1 MLLSAPIR
9 QQNKKKKAFT
19 LIEMLVVFL
28 ISTIVL
34 GLIFDLHHT
43 GLMRFLGVS
52 NRIEGEQAVRIL
64 LTRIR
69 HELRSAIG
77 LIRIDQNGQQFTI
90 PLRDNEKTMDNGSG
104 QEVPL
109 IYQMQYQF
117 DSDSNSVQIRRL
129 DAAGSI
135 VWERPFLGGDMKL
148 HSLFCMDTSEN
159 NRILFQYYRVIL
171 ELEYYD
177 IKLAKKANTGG
188 NRKIIH
194 TTCTVYPRF
203 INQELRIEVPQE
215 GGAL

>member
-1 MLLSAPIR
+1 
-9 QQNKKKKAFT
+9 
-19 LIEMLVVFL
+19 MLVVFL

-43 GLMRFLGVS
+43 GLMRYMGVS
-52 NRIEGEQAVRIL
+52 NRVQGEQAVRIL
-64 LTRIR
+64 LTRVR

-77 LIRIDQNGQQFTI
+77 LVRIDQNGRHSTM
-90 PLRDNEKTMDNGSG
+90 LLLDSSKTMDNGAG

-109 IYQMQYQF
+109 VYQMQYEF
-117 DSDSNSVQIRRL
+117 NPDTNSVMMRRL
-129 DAAGSI
+129 DAAGSL
-135 VWERPFLGGDMKL
+135 VTERPFLGGDMKV

-177 IKLAKKANTGG
+177 IKLGRKKKDSGG
-188 NRKIIH
+188 DRKIIH

>member
-1 MLLSAPIR
+1 
-9 QQNKKKKAFT
+9 
-19 LIEMLVVFL
+19 MLVVFL

-52 NRIEGEQAVRIL
+52 NRLQGEQAIRIL
-64 LTRIR
+64 LTRVR
-69 HELRSAIG
+69 HELRSTIG
-77 LIRIDQNGQQFTI
+77 LVRIDEHGRRFTI
-90 PLRDNEKTMDNGSG
+90 VLRDNSQTMDNGSG
-104 QEVPL
+104 QEVAL
-109 IYQMQYQF
+109 VYQMQYEF
-117 DSDSNSVQIRRL
+117 DPDTNSIMMRRL
-129 DAAGSI
+129 DAAGSLI
-135 VWERPFLGGDMKL
+135 RERPFLGGDVKI

-177 IKLAKKANTGG
+177 IKLGKKKNSGSD
-188 NRKIIH
+188 RKIIH

>member
-1 MLLSAPIR
+1 
-9 QQNKKKKAFT
+9 
-19 LIEMLVVFL
+19 MLVVFL

-34 GLIFDLHHT
+34 GLIFDLHRT
-43 GLMRFLGVS
+43 GMMRFLGVS
-52 NRIEGEQAVRIL
+52 NRVQGEQAVRIL
-64 LTRIR
+64 LTRVR

-77 LIRIDQNGQQFTI
+77 LVRIDQNGRQFTI
-90 PLRDNEKTMDNGSG
+90 PLRDSSKTMDNGAG

-109 IYQMQYQF
+109 VYQMQYEF
-117 DSDSNSVQIRRL
+117 NPDTNSVMMRRL
-129 DAAGSI
+129 DAAGSL
-135 VWERPFLGGDMKL
+135 VTERLFLGGYMRV

-177 IKLAKKANTGG
+177 IKLGKKQNTGG
-188 NRKIIH
+188 DRKIIH

>member
-1 MLLSAPIR
+1 MFLSAPTH
-9 QQNKKKKAFT
+9 QQNKNKKAFT

-28 ISTIVL
+28 ISTMVL

-43 GLMRFLGVS
+43 GVMRFLGVS

-117 DSDSNSVQIRRL
+117 DADSNTVQIRRL

-177 IKLAKKANTGG
+177 IKLAQKANTGA